1 MGKTNKT
8 CKVIDICVPL
18 DVNVELREK
27 TKRDDYTPLIDQL
40 QRIYPTY
47 KYQVIPV
54 VVGALWTVTKV
65 LKDNLGKIG
74 IPEEN
79 IRETVE
85 KIQKLALLGRV
96 KICKN
101 YQKM

>member
-1 MGKTNKT
+1 MSSIKMDAK
-8 CKVIDICVPL
+8 I
-18 DVNVELREK
+18 ELREK
-27 TKRDDYTPLIDQL
+27 TEDDDYMPSIDQL

-54 VVGALWTVTKV
+54 VVGALGTITKT

-74 IPEEN
+74 ILEEN
-79 IRETVE
+79 IGETVE
-85 KIQKLALLGRV
+85 NIQKLALLGTV